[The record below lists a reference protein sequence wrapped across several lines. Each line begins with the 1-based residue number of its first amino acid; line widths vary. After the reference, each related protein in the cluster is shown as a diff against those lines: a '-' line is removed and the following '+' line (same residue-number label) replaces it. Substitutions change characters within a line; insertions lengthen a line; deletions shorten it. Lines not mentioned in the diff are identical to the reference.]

1 MKKRQRYRTIWISDI
16 HLGSRGAQAGELA
29 HFLKRVECDRL
40 YLVGDIIDFW
50 QLKSRVYWP
59 WQHNAVLRRLL
70 QLLKRGTKVIIIP
83 GNHDE
88 ALRDY
93 TDVDFG
99 GITIRNTAIHDCVN
113 GRKLLVTHGDKFDLV
128 VTQHK
133 LLSFIGS
140 AAYDWLV
147 VINRYYNRYR
157 RWRHKPYWSL
167 SQYLKLKVK
176 SACTFISHYQESLL
190 HEACENNVDGV
201 VCGHI
206 HKAEVIEGEFTYY
219 NCGDWVESCSAL
231 VEDDKGD
238 ISIIYAH
245 EFLKSFESTDLADID
260 DNDDENSYDDSF
272 TENLMRHQ
280 EEPCTLVSAN

>member
-1 MKKRQRYRTIWISDI
+1 MKKRQRFRTIWISDV

-29 HFLKRVECDRL
+29 HFLKRVKCDRL

-50 QLKSRVYWP
+50 QLKRGVYWP

-70 QLLKRGTKVIIIP
+70 QLVKRGTKVILVP

-88 ALRDY
+88 ALRDFIGM
-93 TDVDFG
+93 DFG
-99 GITIRNTAIHDCVN
+99 GITIHHFAVHDCAD
-113 GRKLLVTHGDKFDLV
+113 GKKLLVTHGDKFDLI

-133 LLSFIGS
+133 ILSLIGS

-157 RWRHKPYWSL
+157 RWRGKPYWSL

-176 SACTFISHYQESLL
+176 SACTFVSRYQDTLL
-190 HEACENNVDGV
+190 NEARKHNVDGV

-206 HKAEVIEGEFTYY
+206 HKAEITEGEFMYY
-219 NCGDWVESCSAL
+219 NCGDWVESCTAL
-231 VEDDKGD
+231 VEDDAGH
-238 ISIIYAH
+238 ISIIHAH
-245 EFLKSFESTDLADID
+245 EFLESMGMSTF
-260 DNDDENSYDDSF
+260 DNQETYDELF
-272 TENLMRHQ
+272 AENEAHQ
-280 EEPCTLVSAN
+280 NEPHVPVSAN